1 MFYVCNSNKCPSKV
15 DHYRI
20 HANPPALG
28 WNTHP
33 DSGGMVYA
41 VKMYSFRQLQCTLS
55 DIHTI

>member
-1 MFYVCNSNKCPSKV
+1 MKV

-20 HANPPALG
+20 HANPPALV
-28 WNTHP
+28 WNTLP

>member
-1 MFYVCNSNKCPSKV
+1 MSSKV

-20 HANPPALG
+20 HANPPALV
-28 WNTHP
+28 WNTLP

-41 VKMYSFRQLQCTLS
+41 VKMYSFRQLLQCTLS

>member
-1 MFYVCNSNKCPSKV
+1 MSSKV

-20 HANPPALG
+20 HANPPELG
-28 WNTHP
+28 GILT
-33 DSGGMVYA
+33 DSGGMVYD